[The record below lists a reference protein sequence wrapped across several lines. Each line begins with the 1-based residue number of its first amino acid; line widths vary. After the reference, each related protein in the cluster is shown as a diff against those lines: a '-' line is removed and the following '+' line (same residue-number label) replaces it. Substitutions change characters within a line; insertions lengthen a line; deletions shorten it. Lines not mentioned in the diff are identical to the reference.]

1 MQLIDFGGIAL
12 PDRMA
17 AYEIPASAAVSRVAV
32 AGGRVG
38 SYVLGT
44 KHETR
49 KYTASGLFLRSQTY
63 PYDADRVIDQL
74 RRMIGVTSTLR
85 QKMRDGSIRCCEAIL
100 ISCNAEHNNQS
111 AASLAQPIAFGF
123 ESDEF
128 WREETPQIR
137 MLTNA
142 NEAFC
147 ANAGNAQCINIK
159 IEVSSATLN
168 PLTITNA
175 RNGYALT
182 YGAAK
187 AVGET
192 LIIDSFASTVTV
204 NGANAYGNMTIPDSQ
219 IELMKFESGWNRLQ
233 FNQLVMGVVR
243 YHHAWI

>member
-1 MQLIDFGGIAL
+1 MQLLDFGGIAL

-49 KYTASGLFLRSQTY
+49 KYTASGLFLRSQAY
-63 PYDADRVIDQL
+63 PYDADRNVDQL
-74 RRMIGVTSTLR
+74 RRMVGVTSTLR

-100 ISCNAEHNNQS
+100 ISCNAENNNQS
-111 AASLAQPIAFGF
+111 AASLAQPIAFEF

-137 MLTNA
+137 VLTNA
-142 NEAFC
+142 LESSC
-147 ANAGNAQCINIK
+147 ANVGNEQCINIK
-159 IEVSSATLN
+159 IEVSSQITK
-168 PLTITNA
+168 PLIISNA

-182 YGAAK
+182 YDAAK
-187 AVGET
+187 AVGQT
-192 LIIDSFASTVTV
+192 LIIDGFASTVTV

-219 IELMKFESGWNRLQ
+219 IELMKFESGWNKLQ
-233 FNQLVMGVVR
+233 FNQPVTGAIKYNHTWL
-243 YHHAWI
+243 

>member
-1 MQLIDFGGIAL
+1 MQLLDFGGIAL

-137 MLTNA
+137 ILTNA
-142 NEAFC
+142 LESSC
-147 ANAGNAQCINIK
+147 ANVGNAQCVNIR
-159 IEVSSATLN
+159 IEVLGQITR
-168 PLTITNA
+168 PLIISNA

-182 YGAAK
+182 YDAAK
-187 AVGET
+187 AEGET

-219 IELMKFESGWNRLQ
+219 IELMKFESGWNKLQ
-233 FNQLVMGVVR
+233 FSQPVTGAIKYNHTWL
-243 YHHAWI
+243 